1 MGQIFASIHIKTPDT
16 ESVEDAIFQSYARKS
31 DRAEMIIQMMKAAH
45 PEFTPEEIEHT
56 RQLYALH
63 DHNGEMIFC
72 VKTEQYLSVCDGNLS
87 FETVEEKAR
96 QISEKIQV
104 PVVYTS
110 NFDDDLFLFGV
121 MESGH
126 VITHGCI
133 GEDLEECYGV
143 KSCAADLRLFS
154 EALGLS
160 GEIPELPEDDVEEGQ
175 AIVEKMLGIELNLR
189 MPLPRTY
196 RLQRMMQGI
205 PLFAEETET

>member
-1 MGQIFASIHIKTPDT
+1 MGQKFASIHIKSPDVIF
-16 ESVEDAIFQSYARKS
+16 VEEALLKI
-31 DRAEMIIQMMKAAH
+31 
-45 PEFTPEEIEHT
+45 
-56 RQLYALH
+56 YALSTVGVEGMIRTANAMLPGKVNTNMIRLFQMAH
-63 DHNGEMIFC
+63 NNNGEVLFFI
-72 VKTEQYLSVCDGNLS
+72 KTEQYLSVYDGNLS

-96 QISEKIQV
+96 QISEKIQA

-121 MESGH
+121 MQSGH

-133 GEDLEECYGV
+133 GVDLEECYGV
-143 KSCAADLRLFS
+143 KSCAADIRLFS

-160 GEIPELPEDDVEEGQ
+160 GEIPELPEDDVDEGQ
-175 AIVEKMLGIELNLR
+175 AIVENMLGIELNLR

-205 PLFAEETET
+205 PLFTEETET

>member
-1 MGQIFASIHIKTPDT
+1 MGQKFASIHIKTPDT
-16 ESVEDAIFQSYARKS
+16 ETVEDAIFQSYARKS
-31 DRAEMIIQMMKAAH
+31 DRAEMIIQMMKVAN
-45 PEFTPEEIEHT
+45 PNITPKEIEQT
-56 RQLYALH
+56 RRLFAIH

-72 VKTEQYLSVCDGNLS
+72 VKTEQYLSVYDGNLS

-96 QISEKIQV
+96 QISEKIQA

-121 MESGH
+121 MRNGR

-143 KSCAADLRLFS
+143 KPCAVDLRLFL

-160 GEIPELPEDDVEEGQ
+160 GEIPELPEDDVDEGQ
-175 AIVEKMLGIELNLR
+175 AIVEKLLGIELNLR
-189 MPLPRTY
+189 QPLPRTY
-196 RLQRMMQGI
+196 RPQRMMKGI
-205 PLFAEETET
+205 LLFQREAC